1 LKLFS
6 LALKEVKEETSFASG
21 RSNILNMRAIDPY
34 YYEMVKGLRAKV
46 EYKMD
51 TLNLR
56 VLAVSSAVAGEGKT
70 STAIQLAVNMA
81 STGRKNVLL
90 LDMDLRKPSIAGE
103 MGIASGPGLSEFL
116 SGAVP
121 KEMILRNSVVKGL
134 SVIVGGKTIF
144 SPADL
149 LAGEMFRSL
158 LREVREQFDL
168 VILDTPPILPVPDA
182 VTISEQVDA
191 FILLFRF
198 SHTPHQ
204 LFRQA
209 IEDLGERKIVGVVL
223 NGEEKKSNKYYHKYY
238 GKYYQVTRSEGKRS

>member
-1 LKLFS
+1 M
-6 LALKEVKEETSFASG
+6 FASG
-21 RSNILNMRAIDPY
+21 RSDILHLQAIDPY

-70 STAIQLAVNMA
+70 LTAIQVAANMA

-90 LDMDLRKPSIAGE
+90 MDMDLRKSDIARE
-103 MGIASGPGLSEFL
+103 LGIASDSGLSEFL
-116 SGAVP
+116 SGSVP
-121 KEMILRNSVVKGL
+121 KEKIVRNSVVPGL
-134 SVIVGGKTIF
+134 SVIVGGKTIS
-144 SPADL
+144 SPVDM
-149 LAGEMFRSL
+149 LAGEKFRSL
-158 LREVREQFDL
+158 LRELREQFDL

-209 IEDLGERKIVGVVL
+209 IEELGERKIVGVVL
-223 NGEEKKSNKYYHKYY
+223 NGEEKKSDKYYQKYY
-238 GKYYQVTRSEGKRS
+238 GKYYQVAHTEGKQS

>member
-1 LKLFS
+1 MKIFPLLGKQ
-6 LALKEVKEETSFASG
+6 ETGFPSG
-21 RSNILNMRAIDPY
+21 RLGILNIRSIDPY
-34 YYEMVKGLRAKV
+34 YYELVKGLRAKV

-70 STAIQLAVNMA
+70 LTAIQLAANMA
-81 STGRKNVLL
+81 ATGRKKVLL
-90 LDMDLRKPSIAGE
+90 VDMDLRKSCIARE
-103 MGIASGPGLSEFL
+103 LGIASDSGLSEFL
-116 SGAVP
+116 SESVP
-121 KEMILRNSVVKGL
+121 KEKILRNSVVPGL
-134 SVIVGGKTIF
+134 SVIIGGKTIS
-144 SPADL
+144 SPTDM
-149 LAGEMFRSL
+149 LAGEKFRSL
-158 LREVREQFDL
+158 LRELREQFDL

-209 IEDLGERKIVGVVL
+209 IDELGERKIVGVVL
-223 NGEEKKSNKYYHKYY
+223 NGEEKKADKYYHKYY
-238 GKYYQVTRSEGKRS
+238 GKYYQVAHTEGKRS

>member
-1 LKLFS
+1 MKIFS
-6 LALKEVKEETSFASG
+6 LLGKQETGFPSG
-21 RSNILNMRAIDPY
+21 RLGILNIRSIDPY
-34 YYEMVKGLRAKV
+34 YYELVKGLRAKV

-70 STAIQLAVNMA
+70 LTAIQLAANMA
-81 STGRKNVLL
+81 ATGRKKVLL
-90 LDMDLRKPSIAGE
+90 VDMDLRKSCIARE
-103 MGIASGPGLSEFL
+103 LGIASDSGLSEFL
-116 SGAVP
+116 SESVP
-121 KEMILRNSVVKGL
+121 KEKILRNSVVPGL
-134 SVIVGGKTIF
+134 SVIIGGKTIS
-144 SPADL
+144 SPTDM
-149 LAGEMFRSL
+149 LAGEKFRSL
-158 LREVREQFDL
+158 LRELREQFDL

-209 IEDLGERKIVGVVL
+209 IDELGERKIVGVVL
-223 NGEEKKSNKYYHKYY
+223 NGEEKKADKYYHKYY
-238 GKYYQVTRSEGKRS
+238 GKYYQVAHTEGKRS

>member
-1 LKLFS
+1 MNTLS
-6 LALKEVKEETSFASG
+6 LALKEETLLPSVRPA
-21 RSNILNMRAIDPY
+21 ILNLRATDPY
-34 YYEMVKGLRAKV
+34 FCEILKGFRAKV

-70 STAIQLAVNMA
+70 LTSIQLAANMA
-81 STGRKNVLL
+81 STGRRRVLL
-90 LDMDLRKPSIAGE
+90 MDMDLRKSSIARELE
-103 MGIASGPGLSEFL
+103 MASDSGLSEFL
-116 SGAVP
+116 TGSAP
-121 KEMILRNSVVKGL
+121 KEKIIRDTVVPGL
-134 SVIVGGKTIF
+134 SVILGGKTLS
-144 SPADL
+144 SPTDM
-149 LAGEMFRSL
+149 LAGEKFRSL
-158 LREVREQFDL
+158 LRELREQFDL

-209 IEDLGERKIVGVVL
+209 IEELGERKIVGVVL
-223 NGEEKKSNKYYHKYY
+223 NGEEKKPDKYYHKYY
-238 GKYYQVTRSEGKRS
+238 GKYYQVAHTEGKRS

>member
-1 LKLFS
+1 MKIFPLLDKQ
-6 LALKEVKEETSFASG
+6 ETGFPSG
-21 RSNILNMRAIDPY
+21 RLGILNIRSIDPY
-34 YYEMVKGLRAKV
+34 YYELVKGLRAKV

-70 STAIQLAVNMA
+70 LTAIQLAANMA
-81 STGRKNVLL
+81 ATGRKKVLL
-90 LDMDLRKPSIAGE
+90 VDMDLRKSSIARE
-103 MGIASGPGLSEFL
+103 LGIASDSGLSEFL
-116 SGAVP
+116 SESVP
-121 KEMILRNSVVKGL
+121 KEKILRNSVVPGL
-134 SVIVGGKTIF
+134 SVIIGGKTIS
-144 SPADL
+144 SPTDM
-149 LAGEMFRSL
+149 LAGEKFRSL
-158 LREVREQFDL
+158 LRELREQFDL

-209 IEDLGERKIVGVVL
+209 IDELGERKIVGVVL
-223 NGEEKKSNKYYHKYY
+223 NGEEKKSDKYYHKYY
-238 GKYYQVTRSEGKRS
+238 GKYYQVAHTEGKRS

>member
-1 LKLFS
+1 MKIFS
-6 LALKEVKEETSFASG
+6 LPGKQDTEFPSG
-21 RSNILNMRAIDPY
+21 RLGILNIRSIDPY
-34 YYEMVKGLRAKV
+34 YYELVKGLRAKV

-70 STAIQLAVNMA
+70 LTAIQLAANMA
-81 STGRKNVLL
+81 ATGRKKVLL
-90 LDMDLRKPSIAGE
+90 VDMDLRKSGIARE
-103 MGIASGPGLSEFL
+103 LGIASDSGLSEFL
-116 SGAVP
+116 SESVP
-121 KEMILRNSVVKGL
+121 KEKILRNSVVPGL
-134 SVIVGGKTIF
+134 SVIIGGKTIS
-144 SPADL
+144 SPTDM
-149 LAGEMFRSL
+149 LAGEKFRSL
-158 LREVREQFDL
+158 LRELREQFDL

-209 IEDLGERKIVGVVL
+209 IDELGERKIVGVVL
-223 NGEEKKSNKYYHKYY
+223 NGEEKKTDKYYQKYY
-238 GKYYQVTRSEGKRS
+238 GKYYQVAHTEGKRS